1 MNEDTFGTQG
11 QPPLPGQP
19 DNNGSQPVSGQR
31 SDAPAEPTAAGQYSV
46 PASFDDASDAQT
58 PSVRSSDS
66 GSSAAQQAPSQPGY
80 VNQPYHPGPPQA
92 ASPQAP
98 AGQRYGV
105 QPTGSWPTV
114 PPPFGVTGPRQ
125 PTGTHQAAGPHQP
138 TGGYPAGGTQT
149 LPPYMKP
156 PQKNPRRRGG
166 LLVTAALI
174 AGLVG
179 GSGGAVAVNAIAGG
193 SANTAN
199 ALTTSNVQ
207 AKDQVLN
214 GSVEAVAKKVMPS
227 VVQIN
232 VANGQTAGTG
242 SGIILTTDGM
252 IMTNNHVVESA
263 ASGGSITVLFSDG
276 TSANATI
283 VGRDPLTDIAV
294 IKVQG
299 KSGLTPATLGKSAN
313 VKVGQDVVAVGSP
326 LGLQGTVTSGIVSA
340 LNRPVSAGSSES
352 GASNTDVYPAI
363 QTDAP
368 INPGNSGGPLA
379 DMNGNIIGVDA
390 SIASTNT
397 SSSQQSGSVGLGFA
411 IPMDLAS
418 NIASQIMDGNTV
430 VHAKLGASVA
440 DSVGADGI
448 TAEGAQIKAVTAGSA
463 AAKAGLRSGDV
474 VTSVNGITINN
485 AQGLVAE
492 IRSFSPGQT
501 VSITVQRSGNAMQLK
516 ATLDSDGGQ
525 PTS

>member
-1 MNEDTFGTQG
+1 M
-11 QPPLPGQP
+11 
-19 DNNGSQPVSGQR
+19 
-31 SDAPAEPTAAGQYSV
+31 AG
-46 PASFDDASDAQT
+46 A
-58 PSVRSSDS
+58 
-66 GSSAAQQAPSQPGY
+66 
-80 VNQPYHPGPPQA
+80 
-92 ASPQAP
+92 
-98 AGQRYGV
+98 
-105 QPTGSWPTV
+105 
-114 PPPFGVTGPRQ
+114 
-125 PTGTHQAAGPHQP
+125 HQP
-138 TGGYPAGGTQT
+138 AAGYPAGATQT

-156 PQKNPRRRGG
+156 PERKPRRRAG
-166 LLVTAALI
+166 LLITAALV
-174 AGLVG
+174 AGIVG
-179 GSGGAVAVNAIAGG
+179 GSGGAVAVNAISGSSAG
-193 SANTAN
+193 SANV
-199 ALTTSNVQ
+199 LTSSNVT

-232 VANGQTAGTG
+232 VADGQTAGTG

-252 IMTNNHVVESA
+252 IMTNNHVVESVA
-263 ASGGSITVLFSDG
+263 KGGSITVLFNDG
-276 TSANATI
+276 TSAKATI

-313 VKVGQDVVAVGSP
+313 VQVGQNVVAIGSP

-340 LNRPVSAGSSES
+340 LNRPVSAGSSET

-397 SSSQQSGSVGLGFA
+397 SSSQQAGSVGLGFA

-440 DSVGADGI
+440 DAVAADGI
-448 TAEGAQIKAVTAGSA
+448 TAEGAQIKAVTSGSA
-463 AAKAGLRSGDV
+463 AAKAGLQSGDV
-474 VTSVNGITINN
+474 VTSVNGVTIND

-492 IRSFSPGQT
+492 IRSFSPGQSVT
-501 VSITVQRSGNAMQLK
+501 LTVQRSGNATQLK